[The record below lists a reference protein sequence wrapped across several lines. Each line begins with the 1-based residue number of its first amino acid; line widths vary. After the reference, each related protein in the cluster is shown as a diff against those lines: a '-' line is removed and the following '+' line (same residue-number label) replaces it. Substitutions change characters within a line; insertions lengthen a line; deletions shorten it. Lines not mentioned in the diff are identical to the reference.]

1 MDTRFV
7 LAFAG
12 LFVSAI
18 LVLAYLPLLGKVGL
32 LGDRYDPK
40 AEEVST
46 PQTALAR
53 EQAAEA
59 E

>member
-1 MDTRFV
+1 MEHRFV

-18 LVLAYLPLLGKVGL
+18 LVLAYLPMLGKVGL
-32 LGDRYDPK
+32 LGDRYDPNK
-40 AEEVST
+40 VLVNPSA
-46 PQTALAR
+46 ALVGER
-53 EQAAEA
+53 AAEA